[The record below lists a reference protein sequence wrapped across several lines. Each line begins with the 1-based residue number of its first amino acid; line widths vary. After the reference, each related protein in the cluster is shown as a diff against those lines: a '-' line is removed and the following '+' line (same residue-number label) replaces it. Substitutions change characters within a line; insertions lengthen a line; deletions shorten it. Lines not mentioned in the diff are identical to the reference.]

1 MKSLKNISF
10 PKNGMTLLEL
20 LLAVTMMV
28 AMASGISIFAAIPAK
43 TQAKNRNFQKAEFS
57 STNFALYAAKEFNDN
72 LDFPGDDQTY
82 LAELEDLLASR
93 PGADNCSIGDV
104 SVGEAYAA
112 AVVTCEE
119 GLFSEVRASSSSN
132 IVVEPSSSSGNSGD
146 KAFEGS
152 TWQRVGNNN
161 NACDNEGI
169 SSDRYSP
176 AFIEEYLDSSPTYVI
191 GSNVVDSEDDRCYK
205 LKHDNDDD

>member
-1 MKSLKNISF
+1 MKPVKYSSF

-20 LLAVTMMV
+20 LISLVLMA
-28 AMASGISIFAAIPAK
+28 AMTYGISIFAAIPAK
-43 TQAKNRNFQKAEFS
+43 TQAKNKNFQKAEFS
-57 STNFALYAAKEFNDN
+57 STNFALHAVKEYNDN
-72 LDFPGDDQTY
+72 LDFPDNSQAYQAG
-82 LAELEDLLASR
+82 LEDLLASR
-93 PGADNCSIGDV
+93 PGTDNCSIGDV

-119 GLFSEVRASSSSN
+119 GLLSEVRASSSSN

-152 TWQRVGNNN
+152 TWQRVGNDN